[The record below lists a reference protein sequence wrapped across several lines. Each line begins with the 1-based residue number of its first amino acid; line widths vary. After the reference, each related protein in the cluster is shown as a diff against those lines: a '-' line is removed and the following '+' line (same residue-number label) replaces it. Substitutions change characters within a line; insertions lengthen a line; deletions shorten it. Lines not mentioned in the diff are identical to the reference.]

1 MTSTNSPLVTII
13 TLMIGLILGLVI
25 GFLIWRRGSSGT
37 SINSTD
43 LTEQLSAARAERDLY
58 KSERDNAV
66 AGSKLAGELEAMKGA
81 MEKLQKEAG
90 DADRRR
96 IEAESDIRAQVRAM
110 STHNESLVAQ
120 TKAIAGALTNAA
132 TRGKFGEAQLEL
144 MLENAGLR
152 KDIEY
157 TAQRSTTDADSSGI
171 PDITVKMP
179 GGTKL
184 FIDSKFPLIVLSKRM
199 KKKIAMRVRL
209 SLLSTVKISSTMYR
223 RWQSVAIT
231 PHKIRQILSFSL
243 SPLNLYLPRLFA
255 LIHSS

>member
-13 TLMIGLILGLVI
+13 TLAIGLILALVI
-25 GFLIWRRGSSGT
+25 GYLLWRRGSSLNGAT
-37 SINSTD
+37 SLD
-43 LTEQLSAARAERDLY
+43 LTEELTAARAERDLY

-120 TKAIAGALTNAA
+120 TKAIAGALTNSA

-152 KDIEY
+152 KDIEL
-157 TAQRSTTDADSSGI
+157 TAQRSTTDAD
-171 PDITVKMP
+171 
-179 GGTKL
+179 
-184 FIDSKFPLIVLSKRM
+184 
-199 KKKIAMRVRL
+199 
-209 SLLSTVKISSTMYR
+209 
-223 RWQSVAIT
+223 
-231 PHKIRQILSFSL
+231 
-243 SPLNLYLPRLFA
+243 
-255 LIHSS
+255 